1 MLAALAFTNASA
13 QPAAAP
19 QRDAIES
26 AATQCNQL
34 DWRADRLRWGLS
46 GLRDRARRN
55 DPTQRLDILR
65 FVGDL
70 DQLVGEMLRLNAALK
85 DILDAAKPD
94 PDSIEP
100 AKALHAEAEGLRS
113 AGNFLLNEINWGAGE
128 LEQAGFSIEAFKI
141 KQGAQASFDFARA
154 IHSRSVE
161 LRGRVQAPSS

>member
-55 DPTQRLDILR
+55 DPTLRLDMLR
-65 FVGDL
+65 FVGDME
-70 DQLVGEMLRLNAALK
+70 QYVGQVRSLNASLK
-85 DILDAAKPD
+85 DMVDAAKPD
-94 PDSIEP
+94 ADSTEP
-100 AKALHAEAEGLRS
+100 AKALQMEAEGLRA

-141 KQGAQASFDFARA
+141 KQGAQASFDSARE
-154 IHSRSVE
+154 IFSRSVE